1 MSEFAPAPSTP
12 STIRGLS
19 LVPVKQDLWRVASRS
34 GVVLGH
40 IQRIAADDGDRFAAR
55 RLVFALRMVEI
66 GVFCLMD
73 DAADC
78 FRS

>member
-1 MSEFAPAPSTP
+1 MFEHALASAAP

-19 LVPVKQDLWRVASRS
+19 LVPVRADLWRVANRS
-34 GVVLGH
+34 GTVLGH
-40 IQRIAADDGDRFAAR
+40 IERHADPDGDRFAAR
-55 RLVFALRMVEI
+55 RLIFAMRMMDL
-66 GVFCLMD
+66 GVFCRLD